1 MVRCP
6 GYQRSESGDRIRLLS
21 GARAL
26 DTGAYVIRSSYA
38 MGTPQKGGHSLVA
51 WPNGDIVV
59 DAADAV
65 GVIRVDIDPREKF
78 MKPASHG
85 QDEVEHRA
93 LIDGHV
99 RPEVY
104 GK

>member
-1 MVRCP
+1 
-6 GYQRSESGDRIRLLS
+6 
-21 GARAL
+21 
-26 DTGAYVIRSSYA
+26 
-38 MGTPQKGGHSLVA
+38 
-51 WPNGDIVV
+51 
-59 DAADAV
+59 
-65 GVIRVDIDPREKF
+65 